1 MGIPTRTLLKKVTS
15 KVYLALFLPG
25 GGTECGIQ
33 AYSVTRQQEALL
45 ESPEVGI
52 RQIVTIVTAAESKIQ
67 PGSFIE
73 GHADDLFPGGSLKSA
88 EPSKIKSS
96 AESELAALLSPNL

>member
-1 MGIPTRTLLKKVTS
+1 MRKRLIFKRRERFFVIRELKSVGSKLTL
-15 KVYLALFLPG
+15 
-25 GGTECGIQ
+25 
-33 AYSVTRQQEALL
+33 RQQEASV

-52 RQIVTIVTAAESKIQ
+52 RQIVTAAESKIQ

-73 GHADDLFPGGSLKSA
+73 GHADDLFPGGGLKSA